1 MTEIKKEVVYAWA
14 KKKDTHYI
22 KDPVFQLNFLN
33 YFRKLLPDRF
43 QSIKNISEID
53 MSEAFSLVDEE
64 SKAKEVEKE
73 RLRSLPKEERKR
85 RYLERKAEREK
96 MKSIYGKAKVDNI
109 EVDVAN
115 WLVEPPGIFMGRGQH
130 PLRGLWKPRVSHND
144 VTLNLSENSPVPEG
158 PWKNIVHDHSST
170 WLATWIEKLT
180 NKRKYVW
187 LHDSASI
194 RQDNDRDKY
203 R

>member
-1 MTEIKKEVVYAWA
+1 MDKPNFGRNHRWKHLEHNGVAFPPPHVHRGIAITILGNRLVLDRDQEEVVYAWA

-85 RYLERKAEREK
+85 RSLERKAERENEIHIR
-96 MKSIYGKAKVDNI
+96 KSKGRQYRSRCGKLVGRASRNFYGARSTSL
-109 EVDVAN
+109 E
-115 WLVEPPGIFMGRGQH
+115 G
-130 PLRGLWKPRVSHND
+130 
-144 VTLNLSENSPVPEG
+144 TLE
-158 PWKNIVHDHSST
+158 T
-170 WLATWIEKLT
+170 TC
-180 NKRKYVW
+180 
-187 LHDSASI
+187 
-194 RQDNDRDKY
+194 
-203 R
+203 